1 MTPDQATF
9 GATAFVPVRD
19 QDRALEFYADTLGF
33 ERGID
38 FSYADGERW
47 VEVLPPGGGVAL
59 ALVAERD
66 GAPAGVEMRIALQTD
81 DLEGDHARYRQ
92 AGVDVDPILREGDP
106 PQRWAGALLGGI
118 PPMFVLRDPD
128 GNSFVVVQ
136 RP

>member
-1 MTPDQATF
+1 MTTDQATF

-19 QDRALEFYADTLGF
+19 QDRALAFYADTLGF

-38 FSYADGERW
+38 VKYADGERW

-66 GAPAGVEMRIALQTD
+66 GSPAGVEMRIALQTD
-81 DLEGDHARYRQ
+81 DLEADHARYRQ
-92 AGVDVDPILREGDP
+92 AGVDVDPILREGDR

>member
-19 QDRALEFYADTLGF
+19 QDRALEFYAETLGF

-38 FSYADGERW
+38 FTYAGGERW

-59 ALVAERD
+59 ALVAARQDE
-66 GAPAGVEMRIALQTD
+66 PAGIEMRIALQTGD
-81 DLEGDHARYRQ
+81 VDADHARYRQ
-92 AGVDVDPILREGDP
+92 AGVDVEPILREGDP
-106 PQRWAGALLGGI
+106 PRRWAGALLGGV

-128 GNSFVVVQ
+128 GNSFVVVA

>member
-19 QDRALEFYADTLGF
+19 QDRALAFYADTLGF

-38 FSYADGERW
+38 FTYAGGERW

-66 GAPAGVEMRIALQTD
+66 GSQAGVEMRIALQTD
-81 DLEGDHARYRQ
+81 DLEADHARYQQ

-106 PQRWAGALLGGI
+106 PKRWAGALLGDV
-118 PPMFVLRDPD
+118 PPMFVLRDLD
-128 GNSFVVVQ
+128 GNSFLVVGH
-136 RP
+136 P

>member
-1 MTPDQATF
+1 MTTHQASF

-19 QDRALEFYADTLGF
+19 QDRALAFYADTLGF

-66 GAPAGVEMRIALQTD
+66 GATAGVEMRIALQTD
-81 DLEGDHARYRQ
+81 DLEADYARYRQ

>member
-1 MTPDQATF
+1 MTTHQASF

-19 QDRALEFYADTLGF
+19 QDRALAFYADTLGF

-66 GAPAGVEMRIALQTD
+66 GATAGVEMRIALQTD
-81 DLEGDHARYRQ
+81 DLEADYARYRQ
-92 AGVDVDPILREGDP
+92 AGVHVDPILREGDP
-106 PQRWAGALLGGI
+106 PQRWAGALLGGT

>member
-1 MTPDQATF
+1 MTTDQATL

-19 QDRALEFYADTLGF
+19 QDRALAFYADTLGF

-38 FSYADGERW
+38 FKYADGERW

-66 GAPAGVEMRIALQTD
+66 GSQAGVEMRIALQTD
-81 DLEGDHARYRQ
+81 DLEADHARYRR
-92 AGVDVDPILREGDP
+92 AGVDVGPILREGDR

-118 PPMFVLRDPD
+118 PPMFVIRDPD